1 MHVAF
6 RPLSLSIGKLWR
18 GNGVKLY
25 FANRLR
31 MPRNSPIRIWM
42 RENALWK
49 ASFDILSDAAG
60 GVCRLETERHRGR
73 HPLQRSPPLTFVL
86 SKAGNLPCFSL
97 YRTHVDYYIQVKYHH
112 RQYCQQD
119 DYKVKNI
126 NFPVSIHNRQV
137 QVLLYRKKLSL

>member
-1 MHVAF
+1 MCRVNKSEGIKKYACRGDGWLHVAF
-6 RPLSLSIGKLWR
+6 RPLNLSIGKLWR

-31 MPRNSPIRIWM
+31 MPRNSPIRIWV

-49 ASFDILSDAAG
+49 VSFDTLSDAAG

-86 SKAGNLPCFSL
+86 SKAGNLPCFNL
-97 YRTHVDYYIQVKYHH
+97 YRTHVILNHKIPTPD
-112 RQYCQQD
+112 
-119 DYKVKNI
+119 
-126 NFPVSIHNRQV
+126 F
-137 QVLLYRKKLSL
+137 LLYPPASNTPSTQER